1 MSKSLRNYT
10 LWADKQIS
18 ITYQK
23 QLLKA
28 LTHDIGGIKAAL
40 LYSKNWNSQQ
50 HITKKKHW

>member
-10 LWADKQIS
+10 LRADKQIS

-28 LTHDIGGIKAAL
+28 LTQDIGGIKAVVTILEELEFTAI
-40 LYSKNWNSQQ
+40 Y
-50 HITKKKHW
+50 H